1 MSIHNLTIVK
11 RTKDLPSPHFTR
23 ANSSIY
29 VEADSKATCSC
40 GWSSDWQPTEQLARE
55 EYGRHKFM
63 SVKSPFLHLERDWP
77 V

>member
-1 MSIHNLTIVK
+1 MIMSIHNLTIIK
-11 RTKDLPSPHFTR
+11 RTKDSQPPNPTR
-23 ANSSIY
+23 ANY

-63 SVKSPFLHLERDWP
+63 SVKSPFLHFERDWP